1 MNILNAFK
9 YFLSKNPI
17 KIIFFL
23 IFGTLFYLSYR
34 MDPIDVKIVKPI
46 YSFTI
51 SNNAHYYT
59 YLKNNSPYTVLSQ
72 EYPDKNNKLTIKEV
86 NDVRGLCITI
96 TFIILFMLFI
106 TSFSN
111 DDVNWEIEDVIANHK
126 ISKIETDIEN
136 DIYTYTYKGRLLLQT
151 SYRIDGSHLRDIMKS
166 FAQNPN
172 LFPEYETKKKRR
184 KRLLSDI

>member
-1 MNILNAFK
+1 
-9 YFLSKNPI
+9 
-17 KIIFFL
+17 
-23 IFGTLFYLSYR
+23 

-96 TFIILFMLFI
+96 TFIFL
-106 TSFSN
+106 N
-111 DDVNWEIEDVIANHK
+111 
-126 ISKIETDIEN
+126 
-136 DIYTYTYKGRLLLQT
+136 
-151 SYRIDGSHLRDIMKS
+151 
-166 FAQNPN
+166 
-172 LFPEYETKKKRR
+172 TKR
-184 KRLLSDI
+184 KRKDVKDY